1 MKAVLIAF
9 GRIAQFVVALNVVIA
24 FHEPDY
30 FRLFVHAI
38 ALCALVSMELSVLRR
53 AIK

>member
-9 GRIAQFVVALNVVIA
+9 CRLAQFVVALNVVIE

-30 FRLFVHAI
+30 FLLFVQAI
-38 ALCALVSMELSVLRR
+38 ALSALVSMELSVLRR
-53 AIK
+53 AFR